1 MFGKLNQ
8 IKTETMKFLT
18 LLIFHQVFLFIIG
31 LQGSP
36 EKIRPNIL
44 WLVVED
50 QSKHYGFNGE
60 KLVHTPILDELAGNG
75 VRFTNASVTAPVCST
90 ARSALI
96 TGMYQTSIGAH
107 HHRSGRGEAKIQ
119 KPDHIKLIPELFHKA
134 GYYTCLGSSVH
145 GAGRASPKYKNRLGK
160 SDYNFE
166 WNRSVFDSA
175 EWSGRKKGQPFFAK
189 ICLNGGKARS
199 QARAS
204 KHIPHVDASKVV
216 LPPYYPRH
224 PIVLEDWAAYLDT
237 FSLMDFQVG
246 EIIDRLKKEGEFE
259 NTIIFFITDHGV
271 SHARGKQFCYDEGM
285 MIPFFVHAPN
295 RVKGGTVRKDPVLHI
310 DLAATSLYFAGIE
323 IPKYMEARTLFGPNS
338 TKREFAVS
346 ARDRCDET
354 YDRIRAVRS
363 LEYKYIRNGY
373 PERPHLQP
381 CAYKDNKEIYIAIRD
396 WGEKGKL
403 NDLQQKLLLSSTR
416 AKEELY
422 DLRNDPWELNN
433 LADDPDL
440 SKTLQEMRK
449 ILNRW
454 TRDTGD
460 LGQNVE
466 PMKMYDSDMKVYLN
480 GIANMGKADR
490 LEEIKSNIAQ
500 MKKWWKEGK

>member
-1 MFGKLNQ
+1 
-8 IKTETMKFLT
+8 
-18 LLIFHQVFLFIIG
+18 
-31 LQGSP
+31 
-36 EKIRPNIL
+36 
-44 WLVVED
+44 
-50 QSKHYGFNGE
+50 
-60 KLVHTPILDELAGNG
+60 
-75 VRFTNASVTAPVCST
+75 
-90 ARSALI
+90 
-96 TGMYQTSIGAH
+96 MYQTSIGAH

-246 EIIDRLKKEGEFE
+246 QIIDRLKKEGEFE
-259 NTIIFFITDHGV
+259 NTSIFFITDHGV

-323 IPKYMEARTLFGPNS
+323 IPKYMEARTLFGRNF

-433 LADDPDL
+433 LADDPDH

-449 ILNRW
+449 TLNRW

-480 GIANMGKADR
+480 GLANMGKADR

-500 MKKWWKEGK
+500 MKKWWQEGK

>member
-1 MFGKLNQ
+1 MRPVL
-8 IKTETMKFLT
+8 I
-18 LLIFHQVFLFIIG
+18 LIFFSYFCFL
-31 LQGSP
+31 SAK
-36 EKIRPNIL
+36 ENRPNIL

-60 KLVHTPILDELAGNG
+60 KLVHTPILDEFAGNG

-433 LADDPDL
+433 LADDPDH

>member
-1 MFGKLNQ
+1 
-8 IKTETMKFLT
+8 
-18 LLIFHQVFLFIIG
+18 
-31 LQGSP
+31 
-36 EKIRPNIL
+36 
-44 WLVVED
+44 
-50 QSKHYGFNGE
+50 
-60 KLVHTPILDELAGNG
+60 
-75 VRFTNASVTAPVCST
+75 
-90 ARSALI
+90 
-96 TGMYQTSIGAH
+96 
-107 HHRSGRGEAKIQ
+107 
-119 KPDHIKLIPELFHKA
+119 
-134 GYYTCLGSSVH
+134 
-145 GAGRASPKYKNRLGK
+145 
-160 SDYNFE
+160 
-166 WNRSVFDSA
+166 
-175 EWSGRKKGQPFFAK
+175 
-189 ICLNGGKARS
+189 
-199 QARAS
+199 
-204 KHIPHVDASKVV
+204 
-216 LPPYYPRH
+216 
-224 PIVLEDWAAYLDT
+224 
-237 FSLMDFQVG
+237 MDLQVG
-246 EIIDRLKKEGEFE
+246 QIIDRLKKEGEFK

-403 NDLQQKLLLSSTR
+403 NDLQQKLLLSPTR

-422 DLRNDPWELNN
+422 DLKKDPWELNN
-433 LADDPDL
+433 LADNPEH

-449 ILNRW
+449 NLNQW
-454 TRDTGD
+454 IRDTGD

-466 PMKMYDSDMKVYLN
+466 PMKMYDSDMKVYLD
-480 GIANMGKADR
+480 GLANRGRGDR
-490 LEEIKSNIAQ
+490 LDEIKSNIAQ

>member
-1 MFGKLNQ
+1 
-8 IKTETMKFLT
+8 MKFLT
-18 LLIFHQVFLFIIG
+18 LLIFPQVFLVIIG

-107 HHRSGRGEAKIQ
+107 HHRSGRGKAKIQ
-119 KPDHIKLIPELFHKA
+119 KPDHIKLIPELFHIA

-199 QARAS
+199 QARTS

-246 EIIDRLKKEGEFE
+246 QIIDRLKKEGEFE

-323 IPKYMEARTLFGPNS
+323 IPKYMEARTLFGRNF

-433 LADDPDL
+433 LADDPDH

-449 ILNRW
+449 TLNRW

-480 GIANMGKADR
+480 GLANMGKADR

-500 MKKWWKEGK
+500 MKKWWQEGK

>member
-1 MFGKLNQ
+1 
-8 IKTETMKFLT
+8 MKFLT
-18 LLIFHQVFLFIIG
+18 LLIFPQVFLFMIG

-36 EKIRPNIL
+36 EKIQPNIL

-60 KLVHTPILDELAGNG
+60 KLVHTPVLDELAGNG

-119 KPDHIKLIPELFHKA
+119 KPGHIKLIPELFQKA
-134 GYYTCLGSSVH
+134 GYYTCLGSNVH
-145 GAGRASPKYKNRLGK
+145 GAGTASPKHKNKLGK

-166 WNRSVFDSA
+166 WNTRVFDSA

-189 ICLNGGKARS
+189 ICLSGGKARS

-204 KHIPHVDASKVV
+204 KDIPHVDASKVV

-224 PIVLEDWAAYLDT
+224 PVVLDDWAAYLDT

-246 EIIDRLKKEGEFE
+246 QIIDRLKKEGEFK

-403 NDLQQKLLLSSTR
+403 NDLQQKLLLSPTR

-422 DLRNDPWELNN
+422 DLKNDPWELNN
-433 LADDPDL
+433 LVEDPDH

-449 ILNRW
+449 TLNRW
-454 TRDTGD
+454 IRDTGD

-480 GIANMGKADR
+480 GLANRGRGDR